1 MPLIADLYAWLA
13 MRLFSSTLD
22 QETESYN
29 LVENKTYSK
38 WLFTRAQWFERKLKK
53 WIETNRRWWIT
64 DGEWLVWATV
74 KRDSFSIHTT
84 VPDKYI
90 KLTL

>member
-22 QETESYN
+22 QEKESFN

-38 WLFTRAQWFERKLKK
+38 WLFTRAQWFKRKLKN
-53 WIETNRRWWIT
+53 E
-64 DGEWLVWATV
+64 
-74 KRDSFSIHTT
+74 
-84 VPDKYI
+84 
-90 KLTL
+90 